1 MLNYILIGI
10 VLFFI
15 LGLFAVI
22 FNLIYHIAV
31 NIQLSKTVLHTE
43 TVQGKVVSKNKVEK
57 DQGTNVS
64 LYLISPLLWGAKKM
78 LEEDKYFVEVS
89 VNNQSSVIK
98 TNEDVFLK
106 SKEGS
111 FASVTR
117 KEILAKRK
125 VTWAEMILTGDFKSI
140 HEYSYRIETIS

>member
-98 TNEDVFLK
+98 TNEDVFLNQRK
-106 SKEGS
+106 AVSLQLPEKRS
-111 FASVTR
+111 LR
-117 KEILAKRK
+117 KEK
-125 VTWAEMILTGDFKSI
+125 
-140 HEYSYRIETIS
+140 